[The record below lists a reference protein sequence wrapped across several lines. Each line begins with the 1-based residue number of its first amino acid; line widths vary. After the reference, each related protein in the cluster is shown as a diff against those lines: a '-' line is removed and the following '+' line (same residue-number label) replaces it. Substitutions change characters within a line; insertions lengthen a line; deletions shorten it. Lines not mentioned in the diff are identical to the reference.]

1 MRGNRLTRLVLSAGL
16 CLSFTA
22 AHAVGDDFPGFKSKL
37 KDAKKA
43 IEKAVEP
50 DEKKEETPA
59 KAPEKQAED
68 AKTEPADSL
77 PERLMEPTRR
87 IPLGPLPVDLR
98 ESPLT
103 FSPDFEK
110 VAYKGRTGS
119 RRAVMVNG
127 KAGPWADD
135 IGAIKFTA
143 DGSKVVYSLR
153 RGERWHVVIG
163 DELSPP
169 FPRISEGPIVAPV
182 GDRVAFVAVVD
193 TEAEKWHEVVWD
205 SHGSPSEPTRSVRK
219 VAFTPDGAH
228 LLYSAYLP
236 VPVEEGEE
244 PDFET
249 VYVVNGERT
258 TLTEVW
264 THDRVNDVVGIE
276 PTEDGRQ
283 RLVVNGAPT
292 EHVFDKFGN
301 FRAMATGMGWY
312 CLGANKTGK
321 GSNSW
326 GEPKLIVNGNAG
338 RDGEYVTN
346 RGTYDKAP
354 EVHASSSGE
363 HFVIVEPFGRGQR
376 VVDGSDVGPEYR
388 SIHAVHVRDDG
399 GYSYLAIHDGYAYM
413 VRDGAESEGIRL
425 EQEDVE
431 VHAAPDGSEP
441 AIIIQPVQRIDFEG
455 RMIDARGYQVL
466 RGEYRSPVY
475 KDGVHGL
482 TFSRNGQEFA
492 FFGRGPDNTAA
503 TVQQVVGQEA
513 VVRWTGSG
521 IGEISLGETGVRPVF
536 LTFSNPF
543 KRRGLPVDDA
553 GNPPSVRVEQ
563 KFGQYA
569 VLPFVVADGEF
580 LDLFGGIEIK
590 SGNVVHS
597 VFLTPENEHL
607 FYWFG
612 DGGNVRTSGRTTHL
626 MVDGTAIWKGE
637 AFGAKVGVTSSGSIA
652 SLERRSFGFITDDGS
667 AFRCVV
673 KNGDAMELLEFDLA
687 EVRSRLQTP

>member
-1 MRGNRLTRLVLSAGL
+1 MRGNRLHRLLLSAGL

-59 KAPEKQAED
+59 KAQEKQAEE
-68 AKTEPADSL
+68 AQAEPADSL
-77 PERLMEPTRR
+77 PVRLMEPTRR

-153 RGERWHVVIG
+153 RGEQWHVVIG

-205 SHGSPSEPTRSVRK
+205 SHGSPSEPMRSVRK

-264 THDRVNDVVGIE
+264 THNRVNDVVGIE

-292 EHVFDKFGN
+292 EHVFDRFGN
-301 FRAMATGMGWY
+301 FKVTASGKGWQ

-399 GYSYLAIHDGYAYM
+399 GYSYVAIHDNYAYI

-425 EQEDVE
+425 EREDVE
-431 VHAAPDGSEP
+431 VHEAPGGAAPAVVIRP
-441 AIIIQPVQRIDFEG
+441 AVRTEFQGRTIDKG
-455 RMIDARGYQVL
+455 YYQVL
-466 RGEYRSPVY
+466 WDEYRSPLY
-475 KDGVHGL
+475 DDGVSEV
-482 TFSRNGQEFA
+482 TFSNNGASLGFL
-492 FFGRGPDNTAA
+492 GHGVDGTNR
-503 TVQQVVGQEA
+503 TVQQIAGQEPA
-513 VVRWTGSG
+513 ARWDRKDMGTLVLGQTGA
-521 IGEISLGETGVRPVF
+521 RPMLIVEE
-536 LTFSNPF
+536 NPF
-543 KRRGLPVDDA
+543 RKNQLPFDDSGNLPTFHVD
-553 GNPPSVRVEQ
+553 P
-563 KFGQYA
+563 KFGSHFA
-569 VLPFVVADGEF
+569 VPIVLVDGEF
-580 LDLFGGIEIK
+580 LDLFAGTKLDTKKAILG
-590 SGNVVHS
+590 
-597 VFLTPENEHL
+597 LYPTTDNEHL
-607 FYWFG
+607 IYWYG
-612 DGGNVRTSGRTTHL
+612 DRGNYSQALGTTHL
-626 MVDGTAIWKGE
+626 MVDGVAIWKGE
-637 AFGAKVGVTSSGSIA
+637 AVAPLPGKTVTLPGEPQRLPS
-652 SLERRSFGFITDDGS
+652 GFITDDGS